1 MPPGGGVYN
10 VCTAG
15 RHGSAQAGR
24 VVDETTNAAMTR
36 QRMIDDLLEL
46 ITALD
51 RRVPRLE
58 ATGEIDIALEAAR
71 LRDKALERIAQLKS
85 SAS

>member
-1 MPPGGGVYN
+1 MSWILSLGRQVYN
-10 VCTAG
+10 AL
-15 RHGSAQAGR
+15 H
-24 VVDETTNAAMTR
+24 VDDTPTTPLSR
-36 QRMIDDLLEL
+36 QRMIDDLREL

-58 ATGEIDIALEAAR
+58 ATGEIDIASDAAR
-71 LRDKALERIAQLKS
+71 LRDKAVERIAELQ